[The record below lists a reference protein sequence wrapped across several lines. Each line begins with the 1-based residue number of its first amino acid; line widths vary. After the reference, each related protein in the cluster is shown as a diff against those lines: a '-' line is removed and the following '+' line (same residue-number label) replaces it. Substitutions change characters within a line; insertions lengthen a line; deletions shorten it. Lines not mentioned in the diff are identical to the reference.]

1 MLAWARTHR
10 LLLAV
15 IGAVVV
21 ALAVGVPLA
30 WRLTRPAEEP
40 LPLTTVATVPL
51 PGQASRFDY
60 ADVDPAAHRLFVAH
74 MGDGTLLGSTPA
86 RTGCSPRCRTC
97 PA

>member
-1 MLAWARTHR
+1 MLAWVRTHR

-21 ALAVGVPLA
+21 VVAVGAPLA

-60 ADVDPAAHRLFVAH
+60 ADVDPAAHRLFRAH